1 MTCECNMTVAQND
14 DTAVKM
20 LDDITKNIVISEPQK
35 YVGKY
40 REGLAVLR
48 E

>member
-1 MTCECNMTVAQND
+1 MTVAQND

-20 LDDITKNIVISEPQK
+20 LDDTTKYIVISEPQK

-40 REGLAVLR
+40 REELAVLR